1 VDHVRGAVGDGPGF
15 AGARTGEN
23 ADGPAQGLR
32 RLALL
37 RVKISEDVEGHRN
50 ILAGKGVAQIVTNR
64 LTMYSTPWCGYC
76 VRLKRAL
83 EREGIEFDEVDIEQD
98 PVAAEFVMSTNGGN
112 ATVPTILL
120 PDGTTLTNP
129 PLPTLLSAVRAA

>member
-1 VDHVRGAVGDGPGF
+1 VDHVGGAVRDGPGLPR
-15 AGARTGEN
+15 AGTGQK
-23 ADGPAQGLR
+23 AHGPAQDLR

-37 RVKISEDVEGHRN
+37 RVKIGKHVGGHRN
-50 ILAGKGVAQIVTNR
+50 ILAGKGVVQIVTNR
-64 LTMYSTPWCGYC
+64 LTMYSTQWCGYC

-83 EREGIEFDEVDIEQD
+83 EREGIEFDEIDIEQD
-98 PVAAEFVMSTNGGN
+98 EAAAQFVMSTNGGN